1 MTSRKVAFAARG
13 NRPLMPQLPPYA
25 MADETET
32 DIMAVRRVIEHTS
45 GYAVAVCEHK
55 GSAKNDQGRV
65 TSARYDLTLG
75 TPMRS
80 GGYSV
85 SGQLHVVIWDPAR

>member
-1 MTSRKVAFAARG
+1 MAVRKVAFAAQG
-13 NRPLMPQLPPYA
+13 NRPPIPPLPRYA

-32 DIMAVRRVIEHTS
+32 DIMAVRRVIEHMS

-55 GSAKNDQGRV
+55 GSAKDDQGRV
-65 TSARYDLTLG
+65 TSANYNLTLG

-85 SGQLHVVIWDPAR
+85 AGQLHVAIWNPVR